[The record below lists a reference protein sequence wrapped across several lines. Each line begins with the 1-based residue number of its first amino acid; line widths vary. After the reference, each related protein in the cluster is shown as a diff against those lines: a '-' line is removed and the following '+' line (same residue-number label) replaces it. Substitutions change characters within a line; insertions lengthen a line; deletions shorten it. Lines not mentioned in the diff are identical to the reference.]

1 MLASHQAH
9 RGLVG
14 IFALFVALGVAAEA
28 RSQQVPPPAAY
39 PPPAVYSPPAAYPL
53 APGAY
58 PVAYPA
64 SARTAPWAYNYPPV
78 YPYRDGM
85 PLPPGYH
92 LEERPRRGLVIAGW
106 LAAGIP
112 YGLGLTFAASSNFE
126 NESGWLA
133 VPFLGPWL
141 TLENRDYGCD
151 DDEADDRSCLED
163 AVIAPLIMSGI
174 AQTAGGT
181 LLLVGYLATKTYAV
195 RNDVSYV
202 VLPSRVGSGYGLTWA
217 GEF

>member
-14 IFALFVALGVAAEA
+14 IFALVAALGVAGEVRA
-28 RSQQVPPPAAY
+28 QQAPPPATYPVAPDAY
-39 PPPAVYSPPAAYPL
+39 R
-53 APGAY
+53 
-58 PVAYPA
+58 VAYPA
-64 SARTAPWAYNYPPV
+64 PAGTAPWAYNYPPV

-112 YGLGLTFAASSNFE
+112 YGLGLTFAASSDFE

-141 TLENRDYGCD
+141 TLQKRDYGCD
-151 DDEADDRSCLED
+151 DDDEADDHSCLED
-163 AVIAPLIMSGI
+163 AVIAPLILSGI

-202 VLPSRVGSGYGLTWA
+202 VVPSRVGSGYGLTWA

>member
-1 MLASHQAH
+1 MLAFRKGSPWLAGALT
-9 RGLVG
+9 GL
-14 IFALFVALGVAAEA
+14 AALGIAGEA
-28 RSQQVPPPAAY
+28 RAQQAPPAAGYPPPAAY
-39 PPPAVYSPPAAYPL
+39 PV

-64 SARTAPWAYNYPPV
+64 PAGASHWAYNYPPT

-112 YGLGLTFAASSNFE
+112 YALGLTFAASSDFG
-126 NESGWLA
+126 NESAWLA

-141 TLENRDYGCD
+141 TLGKRDYGCD
-151 DDEADDRSCLED
+151 EDSGDEDDRSCLED
-163 AVIAPLIMSGI
+163 TVVAPLIMSGI

-181 LLLVGYLATKTYAV
+181 LLLIGYLATKMYAV

-202 VLPSRVGSGYGLTWA
+202 LLPSRVGSGYGLSWV